1 MVKYKPTIGLEVHI
15 QLSTNSKV
23 LCADKN
29 EYGSKANTNISEI
42 SLAHP
47 GTLPVLNKTAIEYAV
62 KMGFVCQSSI
72 SQEMFFDRK
81 NYFYPD
87 LPKGYQLTQDKTPIC
102 VGGRVQIRDGAGDFK
117 TIKLTKIHLEEDA
130 GKLIHQETSS
140 SSMVD
145 FNRAGVPL
153 IELVTEPVIENDEDA
168 TALLIELR
176 KIVRYLEISDGDMEK
191 GSLRCDANVSITPQ
205 GSNELGKKVEV
216 KNMNSFRHVQKAIQY
231 EIKRQTLILDEGKE
245 VISETRLY
253 DVDSGETYDM
263 RTKEELND
271 YRYFP
276 EPDLCPFYISQEWL
290 DQIRKEIPTLPSQ
303 YIEKFMH
310 QYSITEKDAITLT
323 ESKDMAEFFDQVC
336 EKSGNYKAAVNWLI
350 GPCKS
355 YLNQKNCEIS
365 ETGLTASR
373 LTDLI
378 ELVDQNKVSFSIASG
393 EILPYL
399 FSDKTASPL
408 DVAIKLNL
416 LIDESPGQ
424 LESVVEDL
432 LKKYPEKVAAYK
444 SGKKGL
450 LGMFM
455 GELMKETGGKVD
467 PKKASESIKA
477 ALES

>member
-1 MVKYKPTIGLEVHI
+1 MLKYKPTIGLEVHI
-15 QLSTNSKV
+15 QLSTRSKV
-23 LCADKN
+23 FCADKN
-29 EYGSKANTNISEI
+29 EYGSAANTNISEI

-47 GTLPVLNKTAIEYAV
+47 GTLPVLNKTAIEHAI
-62 KMGFVCQSSI
+62 KMGFVCKSSI

-102 VGGRVQIRDGAGDFK
+102 VGGEIQIRDGMGKFK

-130 GKLIHQETSS
+130 GKLIHEQTSS
-140 SSMVD
+140 FSMVD

-168 TALLIELR
+168 VSLLIELR
-176 KIVRYLEISDGDMEK
+176 KIVRYLGISDGDMEK
-191 GSLRCDANVSITPQ
+191 GSLRCDANVSIAPL
-205 GSNELGKKVEV
+205 GLKELGKKVEV

-231 EIKRQTLILDEGKE
+231 EIKRQGSILEKGNE

-290 DQIRKEIPTLPSQ
+290 DQIRKQIPILPSQ
-303 YIEKFMH
+303 YIEKFIH
-310 QYSITEKDAITLT
+310 QYAIAENDALTLT
-323 ESKDMAEFFDQVC
+323 ESRELAQFFDQVC

-355 YLNQKNCEIS
+355 YLNEMNCEIN
-365 ETGLTASR
+365 ETNLTVDRLTA
-373 LTDLI
+373 LI
-378 ELVDQNKVSFSIASG
+378 EIVDQNRVSFSVASS
-393 EILPYL
+393 EILPHL
-399 FSDKTASPL
+399 FSDKTANPL
-408 DVAIKLNL
+408 DLGIKLNL
-416 LIDESPGQ
+416 LIDESIDQ
-424 LESVVEDL
+424 IENFVEEL
-432 LKKYPEKVAAYK
+432 IKKYPEKVAAYK
-444 SGKKGL
+444 NGKKGL

-455 GELMKETGGKVD
+455 GELMKETGGKID
-467 PKKASESIKA
+467 PKKASETIKA